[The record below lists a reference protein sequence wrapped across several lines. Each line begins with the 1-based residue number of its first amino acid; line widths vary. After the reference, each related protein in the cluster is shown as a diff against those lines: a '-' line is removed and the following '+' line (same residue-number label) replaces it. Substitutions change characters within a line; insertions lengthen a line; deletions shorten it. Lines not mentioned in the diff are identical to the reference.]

1 MLALGYEAYAE
12 PDLIVN
18 ELKALLTDLGFGD
31 FELPEVDASTLKMMA
46 EEVVNSP
53 ITGFNVRKVELDHVL
68 NIYKAVFAR
77 TLKD

>member
-1 MLALGYEAYAE
+1 MLALGYGADAE
-12 PDLIVN
+12 PDLIVH
-18 ELKALLTDLGFGD
+18 ELKALIKDLGFGD
-31 FELPEVDASTLKMMA
+31 FELPEVDEATLKMMA

-68 NIYKAVFAR
+68 NIYKAVFSK